1 MYTFIYNVLCVY
13 IFLFLNFIFQI
24 PIFKGN
30 LKIFIFKKKR
40 NRRLSMELEEKQEQ
54 KSQSEGSGCPVQ
66 QLKLYTAQL
75 QTMMRL
81 VLP

>member
-1 MYTFIYNVLCVY
+1 
-13 IFLFLNFIFQI
+13 
-24 PIFKGN
+24 
-30 LKIFIFKKKR
+30 
-40 NRRLSMELEEKQEQ
+40 MELEEKQEQ

-81 VLP
+81 VLPQIYNACPCSVRQRQ